1 MWARRSLCLVVL
13 PVVDEVL
20 HHLFFFSL
28 FHTVQVHMS
37 LTGENVN
44 LLYIRPYMQ
53 VHIVSYI
60 NKIILKKKGAK
71 LCLWL
76 KVL

>member
-1 MWARRSLCLVVL
+1 MWARTSLCLVVL

-37 LTGENVN
+37 LTGENVKVGF
-44 LLYIRPYMQ
+44 LYKSHVNFLSTLYTTIHAGTYCEL
-53 VHIVSYI
+53 H
-60 NKIILKKKGAK
+60 
-71 LCLWL
+71 
-76 KVL
+76 